1 MILPACIMIGFL
13 TAELVEVLG
22 KRLRSRRLAPICTA
36 PAAAGILALAL
47 FALGALQSGN
57 IVTLIEPLQAEMTPT
72 ALHSQAAAQWLR
84 AHYTGGLLLMESY
97 GNENISFESHIPM
110 QNQVYE
116 GSYRLWQPA
125 LANPSGHGIAWI
137 VMRTEQNDRDL
148 VYKHLFG
155 SSLIDGYRLVWRNH
169 DYVIYASS
177 KAISSWHQGRRTAD
191 KAAARIGHERKHAKT
206 PQEPPAGAG
215 PRNSCDRAFIAPEG
229 SSFGSGAS
237 VRVSGLL
244 VGLAR

>member
-1 MILPACIMIGFL
+1 
-13 TAELVEVLG
+13 
-22 KRLRSRRLAPICTA
+22 
-36 PAAAGILALAL
+36 
-47 FALGALQSGN
+47 
-57 IVTLIEPLQAEMTPT
+57 
-72 ALHSQAAAQWLR
+72 
-84 AHYTGGLLLMESY
+84 MESY

-191 KAAARIGHERKHAKT
+191 KAAARIGHES
-206 PQEPPAGAG
+206 ESM
-215 PRNSCDRAFIAPEG
+215 PRHHRNRRQALDRETAATVLSLRQKVVLSALALAFGFQAFWWGWHDSLLTMVAACEIFYFVFVELQGHSCCSLVHDAIGRCW
-229 SSFGSGAS
+229 S
-237 VRVSGLL
+237 V
-244 VGLAR
+244 AEYQ